1 MAEAVRP
8 TIWGLIA
15 TLDDAYA
22 RRTWDQAVRAL
33 IGPAPWMTV
42 TVRRP
47 LERICTYLLY
57 VSETGPVQ
65 EVRAYVESPEHSP
78 RVPSEFSSGGI
89 ALTRGKLH
97 VWRGALTL
105 DQFLDRWSELEEAG
119 LFRDPLPSP
128 GELVLS
134 SQRIDLDAS
143 NGAEEVSCSVP
154 GGLGAPVN
162 LPLRRLLAS
171 LRPTLPDLFAE

>member
-1 MAEAVRP
+1 MGENTRP

-22 RRTWDQAVRAL
+22 QRTWDQAVRAL
-33 IGPAPWMTV
+33 VGPAPWMTL
-42 TVRRP
+42 TVRRQ
-47 LERICTYLLY
+47 LECTCSYLLY

-78 RVPSEFSSGGI
+78 RVPSEFSAGGI

-97 VWRGALTL
+97 LWRGALTL
-105 DQFLDRWSELEEAG
+105 DRFLDRWAELEEAG

-128 GELVLS
+128 EGLVLS
-134 SQRIDLDAS
+134 SQRVDLRAS

-154 GGLGAPVN
+154 GGLGAPAN
-162 LPLRRLLAS
+162 LRLRRLLAS